1 LTISL
6 ILLRHP
12 SQLRLNQQ
20 HSRTNSLVLLFR
32 KSLMRKIKRPLKKK
46 GLKSLKKIPMNL

>member
-1 LTISL
+1 MTISL